1 MVVNDAD
8 LTGLKPDV
16 MWLPPCRVVISVMV
30 VPKKSHGYLLPSSG
44 VQNKLSLQIENILIK
59 V

>member
-16 MWLPPCRVVISVMV
+16 MWPPCRVVISVMV
-30 VPKKSHGYLLPSSG
+30 ARRNHMAITSFLFVYKLIV
-44 VQNKLSLQIENILIK
+44 VQNLLKS
-59 V
+59 